1 MRNILEAFLNKQ
13 LHASSGTEGK
23 SLEPQR
29 VVTVA
34 KD

>member
-13 LHASSGTEGK
+13 LHAGSETEGQ
-23 SLEPQR
+23 SLEPQK

>member
-1 MRNILEAFLNKQ
+1 MRKILKAFFNKQ
-13 LHASSGTEGK
+13 LHADSGTEGK

>member
-1 MRNILEAFLNKQ
+1 MKKILKAFFNKQ
-13 LHASSGTEGK
+13 LHAGSGTDGQ
-23 SLEPQR
+23 SLEPQK